1 MLVFEVMGGKELIK
15 VQVEYYRARAP
26 EYDEWFF
33 RQGRYDQGP
42 AHRAQWL
49 GEAGEIEADLRSTV
63 RDGAVLELA
72 CGTGLW
78 TRHLAQSNRRVVAV
92 DVAPEAIAR
101 NRERVHA
108 GNVDYVIADIFSWK
122 ASLKFDFAF
131 FSFWLSHVPEE
142 MFEAFWTRVGEM
154 LLPNGRVFFIDSLL
168 EESSSACDHAPL
180 NRSGISRRKLND
192 GSEFDIVKI
201 FYEPKELEARLRDM
215 GWTGRVRTT
224 ERFFLYGCFERASEP
239 RSRI

>member
-1 MLVFEVMGGKELIK
+1 MDGRELIK
-15 VQVEYYRARAP
+15 QQVEYYRARAP

-33 RQGRYDQGP
+33 RQGRYDRGP
-42 AHRAQWL
+42 AHRAEWL
-49 GEAGEIEADLRSTV
+49 REAGEIEAILRSAV

-92 DVAPEAIAR
+92 DAAPEALAR
-101 NRERVHA
+101 NRERVDA
-108 GNVDYVIADIFSWK
+108 GNVDYVIADIFSWR
-122 ASLKFDFAF
+122 ASAKFDFVF

-154 LLPNGRVFFIDSLL
+154 LLSNGRVFFIDSLR
-168 EESSSACDHAPL
+168 EETSSARDHAPL
-180 NRSGISRRKLND
+180 DRSGLSRRKLND

-201 FYEPKELEARLRDM
+201 FYQPEELEARLRDL
-215 GWTGRVRTT
+215 GWSGCVRTT
-224 ERFFLYGCFERASEP
+224 ERFFLYGSFQRPGA
-239 RSRI
+239 RG